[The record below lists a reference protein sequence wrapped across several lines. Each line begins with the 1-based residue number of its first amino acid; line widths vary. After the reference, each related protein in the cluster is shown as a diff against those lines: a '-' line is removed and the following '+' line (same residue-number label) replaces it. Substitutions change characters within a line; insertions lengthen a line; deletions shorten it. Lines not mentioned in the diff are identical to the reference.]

1 MDAAEP
7 AAGLP
12 EDSDSWTQDPLRRI
26 WQELSG
32 LGLEPYVA
40 DLEAHGFTVI
50 PPAIASPNGLADRL
64 LAAVLDVS
72 EQRRGVRPD
81 LATGA
86 THAEFAGRYAKDG
99 GDSPWGDLL
108 HSLIFE
114 GEAFEEAL
122 MNPVLLA
129 MTTYLCGYSVV
140 LSSMGAFLKGPNK
153 TQFGLHCD
161 TLLPPPLPPQA
172 LVCNATYV
180 LTEFN
185 RDNGSTAF
193 LPGSHKLCR
202 SPRPHEAKLGE
213 GGNPDAIAVEAPAGS
228 LIVWHGNTWH
238 GAFNRRA
245 PGLRVSLPVLM
256 ARPLHAHRGGPL
268 SLRAQGGAGAQL
280 GPFRLPS
287 ASGHLLR
294 LQLRRERRGAQR
306 PRRQARRCLSGG
318 KRRRAVAGP
327 AAVSLVRLMGRSPAQ
342 PQRIRTARPPAGPET
357 TA

>member
-1 MDAAEP
+1 MDASES
-7 AAGLP
+7 AACLP
-12 EDSDSWTQDPLRRI
+12 EDSESWTSDPLKRI

-32 LGLEPYVA
+32 LGLEPFVA

-50 PPAIASPNGLADRL
+50 PPAIACPNGLADRL

-72 EQRRGVRPD
+72 ERRRGVRPD

-86 THAEFAGRYAKDG
+86 THVEFAGRYAKEG

-114 GEAFEEAL
+114 GEVFEEAL

-185 RDNGSTAF
+185 RENGSTAF
-193 LPGSHKLCR
+193 LPGSHKFCR
-202 SPRPHEAKLGE
+202 GPRPHEAQLGE
-213 GGNPDAIAVEAPAGS
+213 GGNPDAIAVQAPAGS
-228 LIVWHGNTWH
+228 MIVWHGNTWH

-245 PGLRVSLPVLM
+245 PGLRVSMPVLM
-256 ARPLHAHRGGPL
+256 ARPYMRTEEDLFRRAPEEALKRNPARFAYLVQQGIFYGFHSDESAEARNAYATKHVVDYQKESGGVL
-268 SLRAQGGAGAQL
+268 SLDPLR
-280 GPFRLPS
+280 F
-287 ASGHLLR
+287 HLY
-294 LQLRRERRGAQR
+294 G
-306 PRRQARRCLSGG
+306 
-318 KRRRAVAGP
+318 
-327 AAVSLVRLMGRSPAQ
+327 
-342 PQRIRTARPPAGPET
+342 
-357 TA
+357 